1 MRTSL
6 VAVLVLACGMAHAEG
21 TGVVVVGEPALQQE
35 VGAMV
40 QGWLQEHGH
49 TIEPEALGPEAEK
62 TFANCFVIED
72 LACARGV
79 VEQQSRAASVVYVRV
94 DLEPGKH
101 RKILLTTY
109 WFVKGHDPVADKRQC
124 ARCNDRMLAATLRQA
139 LAELAVSSG
148 LSKGRLALDSKPSGL
163 IVLLD
168 GIKVGVTPLE
178 RDLAAGPHQIR
189 ILRDGRVFAMKA
201 MTMSP
206 GARADLVLT
215 AADGPAP
222 EVKVIKEVK
231 VVTVTRPAGHSRV
244 WPALLI
250 GAGLAAGATG
260 GVFLYY
266 GAKGGPDEPYTYNA
280 STTPGLA
287 LSIGGGVLVVSGI
300 IVALVHGSSSSG
312 PTASATAGG
321 ATVGWAGRF

>member
-1 MRTSL
+1 MRTLL
-6 VAVLVLACGMAHAEG
+6 VALLVLVCQPAHAEG
-21 TGVVVVGEPALQQE
+21 TGVVVVGEPALQQV

-40 QGWLQEHGH
+40 QGWLEEHGH
-49 TIEPEALGPEAEK
+49 TVEPEALGREAQK

-79 VEQQSRAASVVYVRV
+79 VEQQSTAASVVYVRV

-101 RKILLTTY
+101 RRVLLTTY

-124 ARCNDRMLAATLRQA
+124 ARCSDRTLAATLRQA

-148 LSKGRLALDSKPSGL
+148 LSKGRLVLDSRPSGL
-163 IVLLD
+163 IVTLD
-168 GIKVGVTPLE
+168 GIKIGVTPLE

-189 ILRDGRVFAMKA
+189 ILRDGRVIAMKA

-206 GARADLVLT
+206 GARENLVLT
-215 AADGPAP
+215 AADAP
-222 EVKVIKEVK
+222 PQPVKVVK
-231 VVTVTRPAGHSRV
+231 VVTVTRPAPSHSKL

-250 GAGLAAGATG
+250 GSGLAAGATG

-266 GAKGGPDEPYTYNA
+266 GAKGGPDDPYTYKA

-287 LSIGGGVLVVSGI
+287 LTIGGGALVVTGI
-300 IVALVHGSSSSG
+300 IIALVHGSSSSG
-312 PTASATAGG
+312 PTAAATTGG